1 MIGGGNIFVILERVE
16 LQLEAGFRIH
26 DSPKAVGG
34 GEWDLDADMKVK
46 ALRGR
51 FDADDYAAHVSGDQ

>member
-1 MIGGGNIFVILERVE
+1 MAEISSSFSKGLSFNWKPDFVFMTR
-16 LQLEAGFRIH
+16 
-26 DSPKAVGG
+26 PKRLG